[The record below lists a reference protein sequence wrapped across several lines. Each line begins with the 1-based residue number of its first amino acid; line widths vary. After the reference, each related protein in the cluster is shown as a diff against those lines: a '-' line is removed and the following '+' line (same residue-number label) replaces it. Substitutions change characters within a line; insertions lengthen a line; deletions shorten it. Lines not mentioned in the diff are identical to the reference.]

1 LGLILI
7 ESFKGKNMKKTIF
20 STTMF
25 VLFSSTVLF
34 AGADAGI
41 EQEVHSGEQV
51 QLSGEGSTLEKDGKF
66 VRFNWRQTD
75 GESYVSLSSTKT
87 LQTTFTA
94 PEVTES
100 TVLTFRLTTKER
112 YSKKH
117 IFRSRDFVN
126 VIVFPKE
133 VVGITEPSLPV
144 ENNPKQINFKEFSY
158 LPVSSPLTGRIW
170 LDRNLGATKK
180 CDTPTDV
187 LCFGDLYQWGRGAD
201 GHQLVTSKS
210 QEGTIAIDD
219 VSNRFMTG
227 TPEDGSYVSYDDW
240 TFGSRDILVANWSS
254 TDGSSICPVGFR
266 VPTLVEI
273 EDEKLNL
280 LDDVGIANNFLK
292 IPFAGYRLP
301 KLADVIV
308 GKNQEFTLWSTTTV
322 FAGRQDLGYGKR
334 VTKNYPLYVNGE
346 TITPDSETSVSIGN
360 LLRSGGEGFSVRCIK
375 D

>member
-1 LGLILI
+1 
-7 ESFKGKNMKKTIF
+7 MKKNILGIAIV
-20 STTMF
+20 
-25 VLFSSTVLF
+25 VLSSSIALF

-51 QLSGEGSTLEKDGKF
+51 QLSGAGSTLEKDGKF
-66 VRFNWRQTD
+66 VRFNWRQIE
-75 GESYVSLSSTKT
+75 GEPYVSLSSTKT

-94 PEVTES
+94 PKVTES

-112 YSKKH
+112 YRKKH
-117 IFRSRDFVN
+117 IFESRDFVN
-126 VIVFPKE
+126 VIVLPKKAVVVTESAEATDPNISIE
-133 VVGITEPSLPV
+133 VNPNQIT
-144 ENNPKQINFKEFSY
+144 FKGFSY
-158 LPVSSPLTGRIW
+158 IPVSSPLTGRIW
-170 LDRNLGATKK
+170 LDRNLGATKE

-201 GHQLVTSKS
+201 GHQLVTSQS

-219 VSNRFMTG
+219 VSNKFMTG

-240 TFGSRDILVANWSS
+240 TFGSRDILVDNWSS
-254 TDGSSICPVGFR
+254 TDGSSVCPVGFR

-280 LDDVGIANNFLK
+280 LDDIGIANNFLK
-292 IPFAGYRLP
+292 IPFTGYRLP

-346 TITPDSETSVSIGN
+346 TITPDFETSVSIGN